1 MGREEIRDNGL
12 KHMQKLANLFAN
24 KKVVT
29 WMAQFMADT
38 SNCDLTTD
46 EAKKKFAQ
54 EFGKMLALSY
64 CMGYQDAKEKV
75 EPKTLYVPRGRI
87 YK

>member
-46 EAKKKFAQ
+46 EAKTKKQIDVASTAAIITTTILLKIIAITPPAAA
-54 EFGKMLALSY
+54 EIT
-64 CMGYQDAKEKV
+64 V
-75 EPKTLYVPRGRI
+75 ETI
-87 YK
+87 F